1 MAVSPAVPRRPGIRP
16 RHGLIHAVLIIA
28 GAVMA
33 FPFVWQL
40 IMSLSTNRQIIQVPP
55 TFWPGELQWGN
66 YLAAFQRLPLLQQF
80 GNSVLVTLLRVAGQ
94 VVFCSLAGYAFAR
107 MRFVGR
113 GVLFGVVLS
122 ILMIPS
128 QVYLIPQYQIMRDL
142 GLLETVLGIALPGMF
157 SAFGAFLM
165 CQAFV
170 NLPPELEEA
179 ARLDGANPL
188 RVFFTIMLPLVRP
201 SLAALVITCV
211 LWSWNDLLWPLVIT
225 TRAENMPL
233 SVGLAT
239 LQGQNSPD
247 YAVIMATATLAT
259 APILIVFLLMQR
271 RVIEGLAF
279 SGVRG

>member
-1 MAVSPAVPRRPGIRP
+1 
-16 RHGLIHAVLIIA
+16 
-28 GAVMA
+28 MA
-33 FPFVWQL
+33 FPFVWQV
-40 IMSLSTNRQIIQVPP
+40 IMSLSTNQEIIQVPP
-55 TFWPGELQWGN
+55 SFWPDELQWSN
-66 YLAAFQRLPLLQQF
+66 YAAAFQRLPLLQQF
-80 GNSVLVTLLRVAGQ
+80 GNSVVVTLLRVIGQ

-107 MRFVGR
+107 MRFLGR
-113 GVLFGVVLS
+113 GMLFGVVLS
-122 ILMIPS
+122 ILMIPN

-157 SAFGAFLM
+157 SAFGTFLM
-165 CQAFV
+165 RQAFV

-179 ARLDGANPL
+179 ARLDGANPF
-188 RVFFTIMLPLVRP
+188 RAFFTIMLPLVRP

-247 YAVIMATATLAT
+247 YAVIMATAALAT

-271 RVIEGLAF
+271 RVIDGLAF

>member
-1 MAVSPAVPRRPGIRP
+1 MARTTVRIRT
-16 RHGLIHAVLIIA
+16 RHGAIHVVLIIT
-28 GAVMA
+28 GALMA
-33 FPFVWQL
+33 FPFAWQL
-40 IMSLSTNRQIIQVPP
+40 IMSLSTNNEIIQVTPS
-55 TFWPGELQWGN
+55 FWPAELQWQN
-66 YLAAFQRLPLLQQF
+66 YAAAFERLPLLQQF
-80 GNSVLVTLLRVAGQ
+80 SNSVIVTLLRVTGQ
-94 VVFCSLAGYAFAR
+94 VVLCSLAGYAFAR

-113 GVLFGVVLS
+113 GILLAIVLS

-142 GLLETVLGIALPGMF
+142 GLLETLLGIGLPGMF
-157 SAFGAFLM
+157 SAFGTFLM
-165 CQAFV
+165 CQAFID
-170 NLPPELEEA
+170 LPKELEEA
-179 ARLDGANPL
+179 ARIDGANPV
-188 RVFFTIMLPLVRP
+188 RTFFTIMLPLVRP

-247 YAVIMATATLAT
+247 YAVVMATATLAT
-259 APILIVFLLMQR
+259 APILILFLIMQR